1 MGGREGE
8 GRGTREGGSNLE
20 FECLG
25 SIVSWLRDSGTVLQD
40 FAAMQHNGG
49 VGSICTVP
57 NPEIEYGIGFLNNP
71 SLPLPNT
78 VGFNCAK
85 QYL

>member
-49 VGSICTVP
+49 WGLYVLYPTLR
-57 NPEIEYGIGFLNNP
+57 LNM
-71 SLPLPNT
+71 
-78 VGFNCAK
+78 G
-85 QYL
+85 